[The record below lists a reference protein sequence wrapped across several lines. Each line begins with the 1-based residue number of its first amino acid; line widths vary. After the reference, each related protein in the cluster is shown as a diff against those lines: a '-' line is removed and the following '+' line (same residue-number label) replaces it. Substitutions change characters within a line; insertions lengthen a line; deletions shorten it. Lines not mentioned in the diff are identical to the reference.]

1 MHGCVPLQGAKKSIM
16 GKSSI
21 NIQPIKENSEIHN
34 NREKVLDYIRADLT
48 KENES
53 FFKRSVSETQKEI
66 AELYEKKVSQ
76 KMQAKATPIR
86 EGVLLLDAKHN
97 IQDLQNLADRIEQ
110 RFKIQSIQGYI
121 HRDEGHYNEAREWKP
136 NLHAHLVFDWQD
148 KNTGKTIKLNRQDMA
163 ELQTLVATTLGLE
176 RGASSDKKH
185 LNALQFKNQEEEIR
199 LSKIIEKAKTIEI
212 SHRQVE
218 EYSVKGLLG
227 EDKSKTIEGLKRALK
242 NEITKRED
250 FAQEKKKSMLRIEEK
265 EKEIRGLKFG
275 YEHVLKRAIDY
286 LKHKT
291 PEKESSLKQSIMLHT
306 ENKEIKNEL
315 DKELKEEKF
324 RELSKSL
331 SKTQTQNKGLEI

>member
-1 MHGCVPLQGAKKSIM
+1 MA
-16 GKSSI
+16 KSSI
-21 NIQPIKENSEIHN
+21 NIQPLKEGSEMHN
-34 NREKVLDYIRADLT
+34 NRDKALDYVRADLT
-48 KENES
+48 KENER

-66 AELYEKKVSQ
+66 TELYEKKLSQ
-76 KMQAKATPIR
+76 KMQAKSTPIR

-97 IQDLQNLADRIEQ
+97 IQDLQNLAEKIEQ

-185 LNALQFKNQEEEIR
+185 LNALQFKNQEEETR

-227 EDKSKTIEGLKRALK
+227 EDKSKTIEGLKTALK
-242 NEITKRED
+242 NELTKRED
-250 FAQEKKKSMLRIEEK
+250 FDKEKEKNTLKIKEK
-265 EKEIRGLKFG
+265 EKEITGLKFG
-275 YEHVLKRAIDY
+275 YEHTLKRAVDY
-286 LKHKT
+286 LRNKT
-291 PEKESSLKQSIMLHT
+291 PEKETALKTSIMLHT
-306 ENKEIKNEL
+306 ENKEIKSEL

-324 RELSKSL
+324 RELSKGL
-331 SKTQTQNKGLEI
+331 SKSKNHNKGLEM

>member
-1 MHGCVPLQGAKKSIM
+1 M

-21 NIQPIKENSEIHN
+21 NIQPIKEGSEMHN
-34 NREKVLDYIRADLT
+34 NRGKVLDYVRADLT
-48 KENES
+48 KGNES
-53 FFKRSVSETQKEI
+53 FFKRSVSETQKEV
-66 AELYEKKVSQ
+66 AELYEKRVGQ

-97 IQDLQNLADRIEQ
+97 IHDLQNLAEKIEQ

-121 HRDEGHYNEAREWKP
+121 HRDEGHYNEASEWKP

-185 LNALQFKNQEEEIR
+185 LNALQFKNQEEETR

-227 EDKSKTIEGLKRALK
+227 EDKSKTIEGLKTALK
-242 NEITKRED
+242 NELTKRED
-250 FAQEKKKSMLRIEEK
+250 FDKEREKTRLKIEEK
-265 EKEIRGLKFG
+265 DKEITGLKFG
-275 YEHVLKRAIDY
+275 YEHTLKRAVDY
-286 LKHKT
+286 LKNKT
-291 PEKESSLKQSIMLHT
+291 PEKEMALKTSIMLHI

-324 RELSKSL
+324 RELSKNL
-331 SKTQTQNKGLEI
+331 SKSQNQSKGLEM

>member
-1 MHGCVPLQGAKKSIM
+1 M

-21 NIQPIKENSEIHN
+21 NIQPIKEGSEIHN
-34 NREKVLDYIRADLT
+34 NRDKVLDYVRADLT

-53 FFKRSVSETQKEI
+53 FFKRSVSETQKRI
-66 AELYEKKVSQ
+66 AELYEKNVGQ

-86 EGVLLLDAKHN
+86 EGVLLLDKKHK
-97 IQDLQNLADRIEQ
+97 IQDLQNLAEKIEQ

-185 LNALQFKNQEEEIR
+185 LNSLQFKNQNEEMK

-212 SHRQVE
+212 GYRQIE

-227 EDKSKTIEGLKRALK
+227 EDKSKTIEGLKAALK

-250 FAQEKKKSMLRIEEK
+250 FAREKEKNRLKIEEK
-265 EKEIRGLKFG
+265 EKEIKGWKF
-275 YEHVLKRAIDY
+275 EQDFILKRAFDY
-286 LKHKT
+286 LKDKT
-291 PEKESSLKQSIMLHT
+291 PEKESSLKKAIMLHT

-315 DKELKEEKF
+315 DKELKEERL

-331 SKTQTQNKGLEI
+331 SKTQSKERNLDQSPSM

>member
-1 MHGCVPLQGAKKSIM
+1 M

-21 NIQPIKENSEIHN
+21 NIQPIKEGSEMHN
-34 NREKVLDYIRADLT
+34 NRDKALDYVRADLT

-53 FFKRSVSETQKEI
+53 FLKKSVSETEKKI
-66 AELYEKKVSQ
+66 AELYEKKVGQ

-86 EGVLLLDAKHN
+86 EAVLLLDEKHK
-97 IQDLQNLADRIEQ
+97 IQDLQNLAQKIEE
-110 RFKIQSIQGYI
+110 RFKIQAIQGYI

-148 KNTGKTIKLNRQDMA
+148 KETGKTIKLNRQNMS

-176 RGASSDKKH
+176 RGTSSDKKH
-185 LNALQFKNQEEEIR
+185 LNALQFKNQEEETR

-227 EDKSKTIEGLKRALK
+227 EDKSKTIEGLKTALK

-250 FAQEKKKSMLRIEEK
+250 FAKEKEKNRLKIEEK
-265 EKEIRGLKFG
+265 EKEIKGWKF
-275 YEHVLKRAIDY
+275 EQDFILKRAFDY
-286 LKHKT
+286 LKDKT
-291 PEKESSLKQSIMLHT
+291 PEKESSLKKAIMLHT

-315 DKELKEEKF
+315 DKELKEERL
-324 RELSKSL
+324 RELPKSL
-331 SKTQTQNKGLEI
+331 SKTQKKDRNLDQSPSM

>member
-1 MHGCVPLQGAKKSIM
+1 MPLQGAKKTNIM

-21 NIQPIKENSEIHN
+21 NIQPIKEGSEMHN
-34 NREKVLDYIRADLT
+34 NRDKVLDYVRADLT

-66 AELYEKKVSQ
+66 TELYEKKLSQ

-97 IQDLQNLADRIEQ
+97 IQDLQNLAEKIEQ

-185 LNALQFKNQEEEIR
+185 LNALQFKNQEEETR

-227 EDKSKTIEGLKRALK
+227 EDKSKTIEGLKMALK
-242 NEITKRED
+242 NELTKRED
-250 FAQEKKKSMLRIEEK
+250 FAKEKEKNRLRIEEK
-265 EKEIRGLKFG
+265 EKEIKGWKF
-275 YEHVLKRAIDY
+275 EQDFILKRAFDY
-286 LKHKT
+286 LKDKT
-291 PEKESSLKQSIMLHT
+291 PEKESSLKKAIMLHT
-306 ENKEIKNEL
+306 DNKEIKNEL
-315 DKELKEEKF
+315 DKELKEERF
-324 RELSKSL
+324 RELSKNL
-331 SKTQTQNKGLEI
+331 SKTQTQSKGLEL

>member
-1 MHGCVPLQGAKKSIM
+1 M

-21 NIQPIKENSEIHN
+21 NIQPIKEGSEMHN
-34 NREKVLDYIRADLT
+34 NRDKALDYVRADLT

-53 FFKRSVSETQKEI
+53 FFKKSVSETQKEI
-66 AELYEKKVSQ
+66 TELYEKKLSQ
-76 KMQAKATPIR
+76 KMQAKSTPIR
-86 EGVLLLDAKHN
+86 EGVLLLDEKHN
-97 IQDLQNLADRIEQ
+97 IQDLQNLAEKIEQ

-185 LNALQFKNQEEEIR
+185 LNALQFKNQEEETR
-199 LSKIIEKAKTIEI
+199 LFKIIEKAKTIEI

-227 EDKSKTIEGLKRALK
+227 EDKNKTIEGLKTALK
-242 NEITKRED
+242 NELTKRED
-250 FAQEKKKSMLRIEEK
+250 FAQEKEKNRVKVEEK
-265 EKEIRGLKFG
+265 EKEIKGWKF
-275 YEHVLKRAIDY
+275 EQDFILKRAFDY
-286 LKHKT
+286 LKDKT
-291 PEKESSLKQSIMLHT
+291 PEKESSLKKAIMLHT
-306 ENKEIKNEL
+306 DNKEIKNEL
-315 DKELKEEKF
+315 DKELREEQF
-324 RELSKSL
+324 RELSKNL
-331 SKTQTQNKGLEI
+331 SKTQTKSKGLEL